1 MFLPQYDCWNQHSE
15 FQHAYR
21 SLRPRAPYV
30 SSVEKTL
37 KDLDRPVV
45 ALHLRHLYRDE
56 SIDRDALSKL
66 VTEGLQQFNVSLDS
80 VKTLYVAYGLREI
93 DMLRESGS
101 LVDFKQSF
109 PDFHLREC
117 STSFDC
123 AIQGSREL
131 EIPKK
136 SPEFESWVDED
147 YDMTFRGSYSSA
159 ILDFWMCVQSD
170 YFIGRDTSTFSRNIV
185 FIRRY
190 TGNGPSHL
198 YDGTKTFHHNTNT

>member
-131 EIPKK
+131 EIP
-136 SPEFESWVDED
+136 
-147 YDMTFRGSYSSA
+147 
-159 ILDFWMCVQSD
+159 
-170 YFIGRDTSTFSRNIV
+170 
-185 FIRRY
+185 
-190 TGNGPSHL
+190 
-198 YDGTKTFHHNTNT
+198 

>member
-1 MFLPQYDCWNQHSE
+1 
-15 FQHAYR
+15 
-21 SLRPRAPYV
+21 
-30 SSVEKTL
+30 
-37 KDLDRPVV
+37 
-45 ALHLRHLYRDE
+45 
-56 SIDRDALSKL
+56 
-66 VTEGLQQFNVSLDS
+66 
-80 VKTLYVAYGLREI
+80 
-93 DMLRESGS
+93 MLRESGS